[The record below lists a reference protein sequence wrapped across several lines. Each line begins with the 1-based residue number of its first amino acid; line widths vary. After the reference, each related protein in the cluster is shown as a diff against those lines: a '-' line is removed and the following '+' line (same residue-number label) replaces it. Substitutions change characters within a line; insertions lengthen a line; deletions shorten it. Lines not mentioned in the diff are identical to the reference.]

1 MRRFGPR
8 MARLPLLLP
17 IVGLMVVTLAGV
29 VVADERSASRR
40 VGLELRGRGNA
51 ALQEFTRGIDD
62 VRRVHATYARLL
74 VNTSGLA
81 VAVRRSSP
89 AAVTRL
95 LVPVE
100 RRSAFQQIVV
110 YNRRGAEVVNVGS
123 PVGDREDASLFAAAL
138 SGSTESQALID
149 PSGLVVAASAPIR
162 HAGVVTGVL
171 VVASTLTR
179 EDLARLEHQQ
189 GAELAVYQNGV
200 LASTTARRPEVL
212 RALSESRLTGSGRAE
227 LGRSL
232 GAFELHPTE
241 RRMGAEGTLVALSS
255 SADLSKFS
263 HQRKVLLLWAGLLI
277 LGALGLISFFL
288 TRTILRPLELM
299 AAVTGRLTAGNL
311 SVRMAA
317 SRIPELDTLASGMN
331 HLAERVEQQL
341 QDLSHQAFHDD
352 LTGLPNRA
360 LFVDR
365 LDHALARAKRGVLSV
380 AVLYLDL
387 DNFKDVNDTLGHE
400 AADELLAAVA
410 MRLAGCIRAE
420 DTIARFGGD
429 EFTVLL
435 EDIVDLEQALLSAT
449 RLQAALDQPFVIA
462 GREVFMTPSIG
473 LTSSHGQDDSGS
485 MLREADLAMYRAKTT
500 GKARVDIFDETLNAQ
515 LEERV
520 ALRADLRHAIE
531 RGELRVH
538 YQPIVDMASEEIVE
552 VEALVRWEHPERG
565 MIPPLAFIPLAEE
578 SDLIVSLGYWVLL
591 EACQQ
596 VTSWHAQHGS
606 RIGVSVNVS
615 PRQFQDPRLAGDV
628 AGVLKATGLDPGLLR
643 LEITER
649 VVAEDDASVLDTMHA
664 LTTLG
669 VKLALDDFGV
679 GTSSLSNLKRFPL
692 HGLKIDR
699 AFVADLE
706 RSPED
711 LAIIRATVTV
721 AHALGLDVTAEGV
734 ENPSQAAALRTLGCE
749 RAQGYHYSRPEP
761 AELITRLI
769 RSASTVLPVAR

>member
-1 MRRFGPR
+1 
-8 MARLPLLLP
+8 
-17 IVGLMVVTLAGV
+17 
-29 VVADERSASRR
+29 
-40 VGLELRGRGNA
+40 
-51 ALQEFTRGIDD
+51 
-62 VRRVHATYARLL
+62 
-74 VNTSGLA
+74 
-81 VAVRRSSP
+81 
-89 AAVTRL
+89 
-95 LVPVE
+95 
-100 RRSAFQQIVV
+100 
-110 YNRRGAEVVNVGS
+110 
-123 PVGDREDASLFAAAL
+123 
-138 SGSTESQALID
+138 
-149 PSGLVVAASAPIR
+149 
-162 HAGVVTGVL
+162 
-171 VVASTLTR
+171 
-179 EDLARLEHQQ
+179 
-189 GAELAVYQNGV
+189 
-200 LASTTARRPEVL
+200 
-212 RALSESRLTGSGRAE
+212 
-227 LGRSL
+227 
-232 GAFELHPTE
+232 
-241 RRMGAEGTLVALSS
+241 
-255 SADLSKFS
+255 
-263 HQRKVLLLWAGLLI
+263 
-277 LGALGLISFFL
+277 
-288 TRTILRPLELM
+288 
-299 AAVTGRLTAGNL
+299 
-311 SVRMAA
+311 
-317 SRIPELDTLASGMN
+317 
-331 HLAERVEQQL
+331 VEQQL

-520 ALRADLRHAIE
+520 ALRADLRHAID

-578 SDLIVSLGYWVLL
+578 SGLIMSLGYWVLL

-649 VVAEDDASVLDTMHA
+649 VVAEDDASVLDTMQA
-664 LTTLG
+664 LTAVG

-734 ENPSQAAALRTLGCE
+734 ENPSQAAALRSLGCE

-761 AELITRLI
+761 AERITRLLG
-769 RSASTVLPVAR
+769 STSTVLPVAR